1 MLLDC
6 RLPNGVKL
14 TEKEVEERR
23 ARRALYLSDVGIKE
37 LVSFINIT
45 NVFHPITD
53 ESEIALHNLGILK
66 LEQLG
71 LLDEEN
77 LESLLKYMLSSPSY
91 KETSVTREETHND

>member
-6 RLPNGVKL
+6 RYEGGVKL
-14 TEKEVEERR
+14 TEEEVYERR
-23 ARRALYLSDVGIKE
+23 QRRNVYKTKAGLKE
-37 LVSFINIT
+37 LVSLVNIT

-53 ESEIALHNLGILK
+53 EREIALHNLGILK

-77 LESLLKYMLSSPSY
+77 LESLLKYMLSCPSY
-91 KETSVTREETHND
+91 KETSVTGEEKKDD